1 MTIPVILLNYNST
14 DDCRKCISDLQKQRG
29 VDLEIIVVDNCST
42 EENRVTIEKL
52 CQEPKCTFIAN
63 TRNAGYNAG
72 NNVGLRYAAEKG
84 YEYALIANPDME
96 FPQTDTIIKM
106 ISIIENAEDI
116 VALGTDIITKEGIHQ
131 NPRLY
136 KQQKWYRSF
145 NWISDFIKKPNKN
158 EEPNWIESPDKSH
171 YCNGLNGCC
180 LLLRL
185 SFVKNIGY
193 FDERIFL
200 YGEEAILARQVEFA
214 GKKMYYASNIQ
225 VVHNHQKSK
234 EGNNLVLL
242 KYWKQ
247 SRLHAIKYYSNY
259 PWYGKMF
266 ANTSIRMYFFLLQL
280 KAIITK
286 K

>member
-14 DDCRKCISDLQKQRG
+14 NDCRKCISHLQKQTG
-29 VDLEIIVVDNCST
+29 VDLEIIVVDNCSR
-42 EENRVTIEKL
+42 EENRVAIEKL
-52 CQEPKCTFIAN
+52 CQEVKCTFIAN
-63 TRNAGYNAG
+63 SRNAGYNAG
-72 NNVGLRYAAEKG
+72 NNVGLKYAAEKG

-136 KQQKWYRSF
+136 KQQKWYKSF
-145 NWISDFIKKPNKN
+145 NWIFDFIKISENKVPSWIEKPN
-158 EEPNWIESPDKSH
+158 ISH

-185 SFVKNIGY
+185 SFIKHIGY

-200 YGEEAILARQVEFA
+200 YGEEAIFARQVESSSR
-214 GKKMYYASNIQ
+214 KMYYASNIQ

-234 EGNNLVLL
+234 EGNSLVLL
-242 KYWKQ
+242 KHWKH

-259 PWYGKMF
+259 PLFGKMF
-266 ANTSIRMYFFLLQL
+266 ANTSIRTYFFLLEL

>member
-1 MTIPVILLNYNST
+1 MMTIPVILLNYNST
-14 DDCRKCISDLQKQRG
+14 DDCRKCISYLQKQTG
-29 VDLEIIVVDNCST
+29 VDIEIIVVDNCST
-42 EENRVTIEKL
+42 EENQASIEKL
-52 CQEPKCTFIAN
+52 CKDVKCTFIAN

-72 NNVGLRYAAEKG
+72 NNIGLRYATEKR

-96 FPQTDTIIKM
+96 FPQADTIIKM
-106 ISIIENAEDI
+106 LSIIENAEDI

-136 KQQKWYRSF
+136 KQQKWYKSF
-145 NWISDFIKKPNKN
+145 NCFFEFFNKSN
-158 EEPNWIESPDKSH
+158 NKVPNWIEKPDKSH

-193 FDERIFL
+193 FDERIFM
-200 YGEEAILARQVEFA
+200 YGEEAIFARQVEFA

-225 VVHNHQKSK
+225 VVHNHQKSQ
-234 EGNNLVLL
+234 EGNALVLL
-242 KYWKQ
+242 RYWKH

-266 ANTSIRMYFFLLQL
+266 ANISIETYFFLLQL

>member
-1 MTIPVILLNYNST
+1 MTIPVSLLNYNST
-14 DDCRKCISDLQKQRG
+14 DDCRKCISHLQKQTG
-29 VDLEIIVVDNCST
+29 VDLEIIVVDNCSR
-42 EENRVTIEKL
+42 EENRVAIEKL
-52 CQEPKCTFIAN
+52 CQEVKCTFIAN
-63 TRNAGYNAG
+63 SRNAGYNAG
-72 NNVGLRYAAEKG
+72 NNVGLKYAAEKG

-136 KQQKWYRSF
+136 KQQKWYKSF
-145 NWISDFIKKPNKN
+145 NWIFDFIKISENKVPSWIEKPN
-158 EEPNWIESPDKSH
+158 ISH

-185 SFVKNIGY
+185 SFIKHIGY

-200 YGEEAILARQVEFA
+200 YGEEAIFARQVESSSR
-214 GKKMYYASNIQ
+214 KMYYASNIQ

-234 EGNNLVLL
+234 EGNSLVLL
-242 KYWKQ
+242 KHWKH

-259 PWYGKMF
+259 PLFGKMF
-266 ANTSIRMYFFLLQL
+266 ANTSIRTYFFLLEL

>member
-14 DDCRKCISDLQKQRG
+14 DDCRKCISYLQKQTG
-29 VDLEIIVVDNCST
+29 VDLEIIVVDNYST
-42 EENRVTIEKL
+42 EENRVAIDKL
-52 CQEPKCTFIAN
+52 CQEAKCTFIAN

-72 NNVGLRYAAEKG
+72 NNIGLRYAAGKG

-106 ISIIENAEDI
+106 LSVIEDEEDI
-116 VALGTDIITKEGIHQ
+116 VVLGTDIITKEGIHQ

-145 NWISDFIKKPNKN
+145 NWIFDFIKKPNKN

-200 YGEEAILARQVEFA
+200 YGEEAILSRQVEFA

-234 EGNNLVLL
+234 EGNTLVLL
-242 KYWKQ
+242 KYWKH